1 MAHDLK
7 EADDVIVNMSQKTV
21 KQRLAEAFVY
31 LKKNYGEDKDGFLVL
46 TLSRD
51 DYANIVGAATESLIR
66 MISEFKKKG
75 LIKTFG
81 KKIGVLE
88 EQTLQELA
96 DGF

>member
-21 KQRLAEAFVY
+21 KQRLAEALLY
-31 LKKNYGEDKDGFLVL
+31 LRQNYGEDENGFLLL

-66 MISEFKKKG
+66 MLSDFKKKG
-75 LIKTFG
+75 LIKTEG
-81 KKIGVLE
+81 KKIGIVNDCALK
-88 EQTLQELA
+88 ELINR
-96 DGF
+96 F